1 MCHQR
6 RPALCPPSGA
16 LVWHLVRQLVR
27 PLASAASALLLLATG
42 QAAAQAPTGPE
53 LVAAMATSTTQARQS
68 GLVWRTQQL
77 WLEALRH
84 RSPMVAVHHR
94 GVCHLGY
101 SAYTPGQDFRWLFP
115 DLPPAQRSAWLAGV
129 VHHEL
134 AHCAEQAAAGG
145 DAQAVPVSPRQ
156 QEVLADLAFALQ
168 VDQADNGAD
177 GPALVALLAALRAR
191 QASADPVHDTS
202 AALQCYLQQRGRFA
216 PPGDWLTQLQ
226 AWRSRCGTGTDN
238 LPGAPPAGMAAAW
251 AAPAAAQSSAPQ
263 PVGTRR

>member
-1 MCHQR
+1 MHRTR
-6 RPALCPPSGA
+6 RPALCPPIGA
-16 LVWHLVRQLVR
+16 LRHL
-27 PLASAASALLLLATG
+27 LAGTAAAWLLLATG
-42 QAAAQAPTGPE
+42 PVAAQAPTGPE
-53 LVAAMATSTTQARQS
+53 LVAAMATSTRQAQQS

-115 DLPPAQRSAWLAGV
+115 ALPPAQRSVWLAGV

-145 DAQAVPVSPRQ
+145 DARAVPASPRQ

-168 VDQADNGAD
+168 VDQPDAD
-177 GPALVALLAALRAR
+177 GTALVALLAALRSR
-191 QASADPVHDTS
+191 QANADPVHDTA
-202 AALQCYLQQRGRFA
+202 AALQCYLQQRGSFT
-216 PPGDWLTQLQ
+216 PPGDWLARLQ
-226 AWRSRCGTGTDN
+226 AWRSRCSTETDA
-238 LPGAPPAGMAAAW
+238 LPAAPPADMAAAW
-251 AAPAAAQSSAPQ
+251 AAPASAQASAPQ
-263 PVGTRR
+263 PVGMRR